1 MTGRPGANVPP
12 ADLAALRRE
21 AEKRAARRITDEE
34 FNSYLMYPDVFTAYA
49 AHRRE
54 FGPVGVLPTA
64 TYFYGMQPDEEIS
77 IDLEAGKSLVVR
89 AQAIGETDEEGFA
102 RVFFELNGQPR
113 TVKVADRRVA
123 ASVVRHPKAE
133 DGNVNHVAAP
143 MPGVIGTIAVNEG
156 QVVESGDMLMS
167 IEAMKMETAIRAARD
182 GKIKAITVKAG
193 MSVDAKD
200 LLLEYAQA

>member
-1 MTGRPGANVPP
+1 
-12 ADLAALRRE
+12 
-21 AEKRAARRITDEE
+21 
-34 FNSYLMYPDVFTAYA
+34 
-49 AHRRE
+49 
-54 FGPVGVLPTA
+54 
-64 TYFYGMQPDEEIS
+64 
-77 IDLEAGKSLVVR
+77 
-89 AQAIGETDEEGFA
+89 
-102 RVFFELNGQPR
+102 
-113 TVKVADRRVA
+113 
-123 ASVVRHPKAE
+123 
-133 DGNVNHVAAP
+133 